1 MIKSGVYCQTDKYLS
16 LLVDN
21 RFVGTHLTQWKKCKY
36 HPAGGIS
43 HEHLIE
49 RNNWS
54 FIGPPVTVRW
64 EDDQEV

>member
-1 MIKSGVYCQTDKYLS
+1 MIKSGVYCQTDQYLS

-21 RFVGTHLTQWKKCKY
+21 KFVGTHLTQWKKCKF
-36 HPAGGIS
+36 HPFTGIS
-43 HEHLIE
+43 HEHLVE

-54 FIGPPVTVRW
+54 FIGPTVTVRW